1 MPAVRYATKVT
12 YSMKFYTHNS
22 SRQRRTSGASG
33 VLSLVTLVHEVAA
46 GELLFT
52 PATEREYNGK

>member
-1 MPAVRYATKVT
+1 
-12 YSMKFYTHNS
+12 MKFYTHNS
-22 SRQRRTSGASG
+22 SRQLRTSGVFG

-52 PATEREYNGK
+52 PATEREYKGK

>member
-1 MPAVRYATKVT
+1 M
-12 YSMKFYTHNS
+12 
-22 SRQRRTSGASG
+22 
-33 VLSLVTLVHEVAA
+33 LSLVTLVHEVAA